1 MILVLLGMFL
11 FALLVGVPIAFGMG
25 VAGASWIIFVEGLDP
40 SILVRRMFGI
50 LSSFPLLAIPLFTMI
65 GILAERSGM
74 LPELVKW
81 LQMLLGRLKG
91 GMAYINVANS
101 LAMGG
106 VSGTAVSDVASLG
119 RVEILMMKTAGYPAP
134 YAAALTASTAVISPI
149 IPPSV
154 AMIIY
159 ALSAGNVSI
168 GGLFMA
174 GVIPGLLMG
183 GGLWLMAW
191 FKSRRGNFGHN
202 VDRPPFRVL
211 VLQTLKVVPFLFLPV
226 IVVGGIIGG
235 IFTVTESAAF
245 GVLYVLLVGMVLTR
259 TLRIKDVLDAVLY
272 SSTISAVV
280 GMLMGTG
287 AIMSWILTRAQVNQ
301 QLAELLTGMTSDPTM
316 FMLLVA
322 AALLLVGTVMDATA
336 LIIAFAPLMVPI
348 ARTYGIDDLQFA
360 LVFILSCMIGMVTPP
375 TGILLFMTAGFA
387 QVPIEK
393 VFAAIFPFFLAAL
406 VLIASLILFPPL
418 TLWVPSLFGL

>member
-1 MILVLLGMFL
+1 
-11 FALLVGVPIAFGMG
+11 
-25 VAGASWIIFVEGLDP
+25 
-40 SILVRRMFGI
+40 
-50 LSSFPLLAIPLFTMI
+50 
-65 GILAERSGM
+65 
-74 LPELVKW
+74 
-81 LQMLLGRLKG
+81 
-91 GMAYINVANS
+91 
-101 LAMGG
+101 
-106 VSGTAVSDVASLG
+106 
-119 RVEILMMKTAGYPAP
+119 
-134 YAAALTASTAVISPI
+134 
-149 IPPSV
+149 
-154 AMIIY
+154 
-159 ALSAGNVSI
+159 
-168 GGLFMA
+168 
-174 GVIPGLLMG
+174 VIPGLLMG